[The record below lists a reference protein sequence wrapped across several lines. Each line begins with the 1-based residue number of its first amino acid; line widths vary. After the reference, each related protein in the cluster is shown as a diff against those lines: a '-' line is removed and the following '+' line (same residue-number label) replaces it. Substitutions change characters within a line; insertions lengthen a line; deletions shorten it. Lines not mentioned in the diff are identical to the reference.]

1 MTTNLRD
8 PKVLR
13 AVSPLALSAYA
24 RSVGWTKTDE
34 YGDYSDVYEGHQ
46 LPEIVVPRTQRLG
59 DYAEVVAR
67 LIAIFAEVADV
78 DESELYNHLAVADRD
93 VFRIKAD
100 NGDIDETIDLGEGV
114 ALINGARELV
124 LAAACSLRT
133 PRPVYGTRDHRGVN
147 ELMRRVRLGQTETG
161 SFVVTILSP
170 AVSPEVQPALQ
181 GMETDNDPA
190 ERQMTR
196 RLEQATSAAR
206 SATSQTMSGQTGEFL
221 EAVSEGVSANLCEA
235 LVKVIEPFESVEL
248 SITWARTRPR
258 SGARSVVRF
267 VGGDALILREAA
279 RTFRSLEARLDVRL
293 FGSIQS
299 LRRADSETEGTI
311 TLSALVDEKVQRVN
325 AVLSESDYNRAILA
339 HRESSPV
346 ILEGDLDRFAMNWR
360 LLNPR
365 IIEVIVAGQEEDDNP
380 KLNFDPK
387 YS

>member
-1 MTTNLRD
+1 MATNLKD

-24 RSVGWTKTDE
+24 RSVGWAKADE
-34 YGDYSDVYEGHQ
+34 YGDYSDIYEGHQ
-46 LPEIVVPRTQRLG
+46 LPEIIVPRTQRLG
-59 DYAEVVAR
+59 DYAQVVGR
-67 LIAIFAEVADV
+67 LIGIFAEVAEV
-78 DESELYNHLAVADRD
+78 DELELYNHLAVSDRD
-93 VFRIKAD
+93 VFRVKAD
-100 NGDIDETIDLGEGV
+100 NGDTDGTIDLSEGV

-124 LAAACSLRT
+124 FTAACSLRN
-133 PRPVYGTRDHRGVN
+133 PRTVYGTRDDRGAN
-147 ELMRRVRLGQTETG
+147 EFMRRVRLGQTEAG

-170 AVSPEVQPALQ
+170 VVSPEVQLGFQ

-196 RLEQATSAAR
+196 RLTQAMSAAR
-206 SATSQTMSGQTGEFL
+206 IATSQTMSGQTGVFL

-258 SGARSVVRF
+258 SRARNVVRF
-267 VGGDALILREAA
+267 VKDDALILREAA

-299 LRRADSETEGTI
+299 LRRADSETDGTI
-311 TLSALVDEKVQRVN
+311 TLRALVDDRVQRVT

-339 HRESSPV
+339 YRESSPIIV
-346 ILEGDLDRFAMNWR
+346 EGDLDRFARNWR

-365 IIEVIVAGQEEDDNP
+365 IIEVIVAGQEENDTADVLP
-380 KLNFDPK
+380 
-387 YS
+387 